1 MSEGKDLSKKKMEQH
16 SLLNALLQMVFWIM
30 ATLLAPSPMANVTD
44 CVAWVT
50 NWTQQY
56 YPEQTDF
63 GGSSANYTYS
73 SQQNSPQSQNF
84 NASAD
89 ADNDISA
96 FYNSMESGSIENS
109 PEYYTSDAGNGWQGW
124 YPTYPETQTLPSFE
138 IPFPADQFQYYQQD
152 GQQWSQQQPG
162 NCYSYSWWF
171 VCNCVL
177 FVDRNTRT
185 CGVLFCVANCVLTYC
200 PTWTSPCR
208 TYSQINIAPVTW
220 TFIERM
226 IPSCGTSTQTSRCW
240 ISSTGIPSF
249 SFLDKDD

>member
-1 MSEGKDLSKKKMEQH
+1 MYQVTEAKKTKRIRHDYSPEQLAILLAEH
-16 SLLNALLQMVFWIM
+16 SRCPYPTRERRKLIARQVGVPETSILVSPYRIFSQTVTFLLNFVLYLQYWFQNRRR
-30 ATLLAPSPMANVTD
+30 ADRNLGKSASPKVDHRSKPYDRPVAADPGNHSQTNYSQANYYFAGD
-44 CVAWVT
+44 AS

-63 GGSSANYTYS
+63 SGSSANYTYS
-73 SQQNSPQSQNF
+73 PQQNSPQSQSF

-89 ADNDISA
+89 ADNDVSA

-162 NCYSYSWWF
+162 NCYSYSW
-171 VCNCVL
+171 
-177 FVDRNTRT
+177 
-185 CGVLFCVANCVLTYC
+185 
-200 PTWTSPCR
+200 
-208 TYSQINIAPVTW
+208 
-220 TFIERM
+220 
-226 IPSCGTSTQTSRCW
+226 
-240 ISSTGIPSF
+240 
-249 SFLDKDD
+249 